1 MANIIRRKKRIQK
14 VLIYAIKGEE
24 LRKKRFESE
33 GSVKY
38 KKVNNN
44 IKRCTKKAKENW
56 IGEV

>member
-33 GSVKY
+33 GYKKY
-38 KKVNNN
+38 KEVYNN
-44 IKRCTKKAKENW
+44 IKRCMEKAR
-56 IGEV
+56 